1 MDTKKLRQ
9 KIFDLAIRGKL
20 VPQDPNDEPA
30 SVLLERIRAEK
41 EQLIKEGKIK
51 RSKKSAASD
60 TSHYEN
66 VPFEVPGNWYW
77 VKVADISS
85 VIVYG
90 VSESAKS
97 EGKYKLLRITDIQDN
112 AVNWNTVPYTD
123 YPESKSENYILQAGD
138 ILFARTGATVGKSY
152 LVDDAVPENAIY
164 ASYLIKVRV
173 SNMIIPQYVKYFFES
188 GLYWEQI
195 ANNSVGVGQPNVNGS
210 SLGNLWVP
218 IPPIQE
224 QRRIVDKLVSWCL
237 MIDKISVNQELIT
250 QQIEELRNHIL
261 NLAISGK
268 LVAQEPSNEPAI
280 ELLKRIN
287 PIFSPTHNRHYA
299 NVPFDLPKTWQLTK
313 LKDLCVFL
321 SRGKSPK
328 YSETD
333 KTYPV
338 FAQKCNLKDGGIS
351 LEHARFLDPT
361 TVSKWKDVYKLQDGD
376 ILINST
382 GTGTVCRTRLFKTR
396 YLNNYPFVVPDS
408 HVSVIRLHKLISPEY
423 AYIVLSSNASQSYMM
438 DNLAG
443 STNQKELY
451 ISVLEN
457 LIFPVPPIEEQRR
470 IVYTVKKI
478 SEYIDKIAAAL

>member
-1 MDTKKLRQ
+1 M
-9 KIFDLAIRGKL
+9 
-20 VPQDPNDEPA
+20 
-30 SVLLERIRAEK
+30 
-41 EQLIKEGKIK
+41 
-51 RSKKSAASD
+51 
-60 TSHYEN
+60 
-66 VPFEVPGNWYW
+66 PFEVPESWCW

-97 EGKYKLLRITDIQDN
+97 EGKFKLLRITDIQDN

-152 LVDDAVPENAIY
+152 LVDNAVPENAIY

-188 GLYWEQI
+188 GFYWEQI

-268 LVAQEPSNEPAI
+268 LVAQEPSDEPAI

-287 PIFSPTHNRHYA
+287 PMFSPTHNRHYKNIGYPDTWEIVKMSDLVNIISGVSYSKSDVSA
-299 NVPFDLPKTWQLTK
+299 SGIKVIRGGNIQAGEIIEFD
-313 LKDLCVFL
+313 D
-321 SRGKSPK
+321 
-328 YSETD
+328 
-333 KTYPV
+333 
-338 FAQKCNLKDGGIS
+338 
-351 LEHARFLDPT
+351 
-361 TVSKWKDVYKLQDGD
+361 DVYIDSRYFDATNNIYKGD
-376 ILINST
+376 LVLVAST
-382 GTGTVCRTRLFKTR
+382 GSQQLIGKTGFAKRDYTNTQIGAFLRILRPK
-396 YLNNYPFVVPDS
+396 D
-408 HVSVIRLHKLISPEY
+408 IRCADFL
-423 AYIVLSSNASQSYMM
+423 
-438 DNLAG
+438 
-443 STNQKELY
+443 
-451 ISVLEN
+451 N
-457 LIFPVPPIEEQRR
+457 LIFQSEYYRQYIRSLAKGTNINNIKNSYIEDFIVGVPPVQEQNR
-470 IVYTVKKI
+470 IVCYTEKLFKMMDEI
-478 SEYIDKIAAAL
+478 LADL